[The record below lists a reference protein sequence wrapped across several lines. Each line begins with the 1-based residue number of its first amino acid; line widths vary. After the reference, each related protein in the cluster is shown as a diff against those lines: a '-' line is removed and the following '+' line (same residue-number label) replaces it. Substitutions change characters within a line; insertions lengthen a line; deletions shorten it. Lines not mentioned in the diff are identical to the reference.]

1 MRSPSLDFALRA
13 ILRMSQFA
21 PGELV
26 LRAQEKVPKEKGTQ
40 RPRRVVLQ
48 GRFVALPCV
57 PRQAGGARNSEPG
70 RMKPSARTCLEQ
82 GAHLDPGLPAVRGA
96 AHGASAGTIGP
107 RQALPSIAGISGLSE
122 SPCRA
127 ALASQNGAASAASST
142 SARNTE
148 KRREPGQSSKMNG
161 RASLRVR
168 LSFGYFSLAKQR
180 KVTRR
185 QAETDKPSGIEL
197 TGMQRAKKPL
207 DANRLN
213 RRRTFSRRPARNV
226 PADYGGCRPRPF
238 RRKIPAA
245 APSAGASA

>member
-1 MRSPSLDFALRA
+1 MPKRKYPKRRA
-13 ILRMSQFA
+13 
-21 PGELV
+21 
-26 LRAQEKVPKEKGTQ
+26 
-40 RPRRVVLQ
+40 PRRSRRFVLQ
-48 GRFVALPCV
+48 GRCAALSCV
-57 PRQAGGARNSEPG
+57 PRQSGGARNSESG

-82 GAHLDPGLPAVRGA
+82 GARLDPGLPAVLGA
-96 AHGASAGTIGP
+96 THGALGGTIGP

-185 QAETDKPSGIEL
+185 QAETDIQSGTEL
-197 TGMQRAKKPL
+197 TGMQCVKK
-207 DANRLN
+207 
-213 RRRTFSRRPARNV
+213 TAR
-226 PADYGGCRPRPF
+226 C
-238 RRKIPAA
+238 
-245 APSAGASA
+245 